1 MQDALAKFAYR
12 EELAIAQRAARE
24 AAQYLSSLSEGQRSV
39 QADLPHDV
47 KLIGDVTSESIIL
60 TNIQNESPHPV
71 ITEETGVHG
80 HLSNEAPYWVVD
92 PIDGS
97 FNFYRGVPLV
107 AISIGLWKGNE
118 PLLGLIC
125 DFQKDELFLGAVGY
139 GAWLNNRP
147 ISVSNVDQ
155 REESILATGVPVAAA
170 GDPDY
175 ATRLSEKILTFRKIR
190 MFGSAAISLAYLAC
204 GRIDAY
210 SEDEILL
217 WDVAAGIALVRA
229 AGGNV
234 WFEET
239 TRDYGLRVRAA
250 ANARIWE

>member
-1 MQDALAKFAYR
+1 MQEELANFAYR
-12 EELAIAQRAARE
+12 EELATAQRAARE

-47 KLIGDVTSESIIL
+47 KLTGDVTSESIIL
-60 TNIQNESPHPV
+60 NNLQHESSHPI
-71 ITEETGVHG
+71 ITEETGLHG
-80 HLSNEAPYWVVD
+80 TISSDTPYWIVD

-107 AISIGLWKGNE
+107 SISIGLWKGNE

-125 DFQKDELFLGAVGY
+125 DFQKDELFLGAVGH

-147 ISVSNVDQ
+147 ISVSKVDSRQ
-155 REESILATGVPVAAA
+155 DSVLATGVPVASV
-170 GDPDY
+170 GDPEY
-175 ATRLSEKILTFRKIR
+175 ATRLSEMFLSFGKIR
-190 MFGSAAISLAYLAC
+190 MFGSAALSLAYLAC

-210 SEDEILL
+210 SEEGILL

-234 WFEET
+234 WFEKT
-239 TRDYGLRVRAA
+239 DRSYGLRVRAA
-250 ANARIWE
+250 ASSQIWE